1 MKNRIKRT
9 RKLTKRQL
17 AVIEDILSGELTEAE
32 VLKKHK
38 VGLAVYR
45 KWCSSEAFVKEML
58 RREAG
63 FKRQSE
69 LLLARYAPL
78 AAAKLVALT
87 DSEKDETVRKACL
100 DIISAAGE
108 DCKAGAAGKDKD
120 SLIEAADAGQGPAIS
135 PETASK
141 LLEVL
146 AGEEKAGIGPEWA
159 VKE

>member
-1 MKNRIKRT
+1 MKKRIKRT

-17 AVIEDILSGELTEAE
+17 AVIEDILSGELAEAE

-45 KWCSSEAFVKEML
+45 KWCSSEAFVEEMM

-63 FKRQSE
+63 FRRQSE
-69 LLLARYAPL
+69 LILVRYAPL

-87 DSEKDETVRKACL
+87 DSEKDETARKACL

-108 DCKAGAAGKDKD
+108 DCTSGAVGK
-120 SLIEAADAGQGPAIS
+120 SNNGPAETLDAEQGPAIS

-146 AGEEKAGIGPEWA
+146 AGEENLRNEYQLKN
-159 VKE
+159 